1 MTKKKAPEGEM
12 SFLEH
17 LEELRWHLIRSAL
30 YILLVAIVLFISK
43 SFVFDQVIF
52 APLYVDFSTYKAFCS
67 LSNLWGGAI
76 FCMDEMSFSLIN
88 YRMAGQFSTHIW
100 VSIIGGFIL
109 AFPLIIYELWKFVS
123 PGLKSSERKFSGV
136 IIISAS
142 FQFFMGVLFGFY
154 LIVPLAVQFLGNYEV
169 SSQVPNNIEMNS
181 YISMVTSILLS
192 SGLLF
197 ELPIAVYILSK
208 LGLITP
214 EWLKTYRKHAI
225 VVMLFFAAII
235 TPPDV
240 SSQILVM
247 LPILLLYEIS
257 IIISKVV
264 TRNK

>member
-1 MTKKKAPEGEM
+1 M

-30 YILLVAIVLFISK
+30 YVVIAAIVLFVSK
-43 SFVFDQVIF
+43 DFVFNQVIF
-52 APLYVDFSTYKAFCS
+52 APISVEFATYHAFCS
-67 LSNLWGGAI
+67 LSALWGGAI
-76 FCMDEMSFSLIN
+76 FCMEEMAFQLIN

-100 VSIIGGFIL
+100 VSLIGGVIM
-109 AFPLIIYELWKFVS
+109 AFPLIVWEVWKFVA
-123 PGLKSSERKFSGV
+123 PGLKSGERRFSGL
-136 IIISAS
+136 IIFSAS

-169 SSQVPNNIEMNS
+169 SSLVPNQIEMGS

-197 ELPIAVYILSK
+197 ELPIAVFILSK

-240 SSQILVM
+240 SSQLLVM
-247 LPILLLYEIS
+247 LPVLFLYEVSIVIS
-257 IIISKVV
+257 RVV
-264 TRNK
+264 NRNLAKN